1 VTASLESLRAV
12 TPEPGADPDVAAST
26 DACAGDVAAVDGEP
40 SRELTADDA
49 NVRAMGGAFLRD
61 EHGGGD
67 DGGEED
73 DVDDDDDDEQDG
85 TDRADERGF
94 TLLEVLIAVAILAM
108 SLTSLLASQVDSM
121 RALRYANGL
130 TLAAYLAEYQLIEI
144 EWKVRR
150 DGWVRNDLE
159 FDGDFGELDHDEIRY
174 ECLVD
179 FVEIPEFSQILNA
192 QSDARAEGGMGSGS
206 MLASSGGQAFG
217 AAGMVWPLIKAA
229 IENSVR
235 KASCKALWNDGREE
249 HVVEVQTFWT
259 DLNGLTSLPGMGGE
273 FTGADDDSGE
283 GTGAPGTGT
292 GTGSGAPT
300 PSRPQGLGGLGG
312 M

>member
-1 VTASLESLRAV
+1 MTRGTHGDEFDASDERCDTLAATGDLTTAAGAATEDEGGEAV
-12 TPEPGADPDVAAST
+12 AENAHD
-26 DACAGDVAAVDGEP
+26 
-40 SRELTADDA
+40 ADDA
-49 NVRAMGGAFLRD
+49 DA
-61 EHGGGD
+61 D
-67 DGGEED
+67 DAD
-73 DVDDDDDDEQDG
+73 DADADDDADDTDDD
-85 TDRADERGF
+85 ASERGF

-108 SLTSLLASQVDSM
+108 SLTSLLASQMDSM

-150 DGWVRNDLE
+150 EGWVRNDLE
-159 FDGDFGELDHDEIRY
+159 YDGDFGDLDHDEIRY

-179 FVEIPEFSQILNA
+179 FVEIPEFSAILNA
-192 QSDARAEGGMGSGS
+192 QSDARAESDMGSGS
-206 MLASSGGQAFG
+206 MMMSAGGQAFG
-217 AAGMVWPLIKAA
+217 AAGMVWPMIKAA

-235 KASCKALWNDGREE
+235 KASCKAIWTDGLEE

-283 GTGAPGTGT
+283 DTGTPGNNTGTGAGG
-292 GTGSGAPT
+292 GAP

-312 M
+312 L